1 MFIKRNCVWL
11 IAATLLV
18 SSVSKAQAS
27 PTGFL
32 EKAQEGQKFVNEAQ
46 QVESTAKEVHTE
58 ATKFFHKPPAPG
70 ATTPPVESVKTTDVK
85 TTDVKTTEV
94 KTSDAS
100 SDAKAPGDSTTANDS
115 DSMK

>member
-11 IAATLLV
+11 ITATLLV
-18 SSVSKAQAS
+18 SSVSKAQAGQ
-27 PTGFL
+27 TGLL

-58 ATKFFHKPPAPG
+58 ATKYFHKAPAAG
-70 ATTPPVESVKTTDVK
+70 ATTTPVESVKTTDVK

-94 KTSDAS
+94 KMSDAS
-100 SDAKAPGDSTTANDS
+100 TDAKAPADSTPSN